1 VFRGAD
7 VYRGPVAA
15 QGPELILLSTPGF
28 DLKGRLGAPTVMA
41 DRRLQ
46 GMHTWD
52 DAFVIS
58 ARADLVPDA
67 RELTLLDVPAMVL
80 QSLGVEGAHV

>member
-1 VFRGAD
+1 
-7 VYRGPVAA
+7 
-15 QGPELILLSTPGF
+15 
-28 DLKGRLGAPTVMA
+28 
-41 DRRLQ
+41 
-46 GMHTWD
+46 MHTWD